1 MIVIAILLHPF
12 LGFANLL
19 CQPTTPRLRDAF
31 VLDHDDN
38 IALLDE
44 TGQEVEQVEGLLRR
58 AYAEN
63 A

>member
-1 MIVIAILLHPF
+1 MIVIAILLHHF
-12 LGFANLL
+12 LGFTSRLGQSA
-19 CQPTTPRLRDAF
+19 TPRLRDAY
-31 VLDHDDN
+31 VLDHVDN

-44 TGQEVEQVEGLLRR
+44 TGQEVEQVDGLLRR